1 MRLVYRVIYLIVTGL
16 LGGSCQSKEN
26 SAAEYGCPHAQFRLD
41 GQVLS
46 DVSGEAVEGI
56 RVSFQGYPDTTR
68 SDGSWRI
75 ETDGFP
81 CAAAG
86 SQPCSLA
93 VEDIDGADNGGE
105 FEGTKIPLTLEK
117 TEEGHSW
124 YYGTFEQH
132 DLVIRLALQEDSN
145 QEK

>member
-1 MRLVYRVIYLIVTGL
+1 MRLVYRAIYLIVTGL
-16 LGGSCQSKEN
+16 LGGSCN
-26 SAAEYGCPHAQFRLD
+26 NNDNPAAEYGCPYAQFRLD
-41 GQVLS
+41 GQVLE
-46 DVSGEAVEGI
+46 DESGNAVPGI

-93 VEDIDGADNGGE
+93 VEDVDGAANGGE
-105 FEGTKIPLTLEK
+105 FAERRIPLTLEQ
-117 TEEGHSW
+117 TEDGHRW

-132 DLVIRLALQEDSN
+132 DIVIRLELQEDDN
-145 QEK
+145 REK